1 MYMNVEHLKYIQPLF
16 DEAVKTNKVA
26 GLNLLVYKNG
36 KEIAYF
42 QSGYADIEKKLKYER
57 NTICRMYSMT
67 KPVTAVAAMILVE
80 KGKLDLSEELGNY
93 IPAFW
98 NLQVCESGENIRKSY
113 RNILIQ
119 DLLNMTSGYTYG
131 AWSENSPLGEK
142 MTSALIQEL
151 NNDATEQNKITTQE
165 VAQRLSK
172 IPVSFEPGTNYNY
185 GLSADIL
192 GAVIEKVSEMKFSDF
207 LKKNIFEPLCM
218 YDTDFY
224 VPAEKQSRLSKVYK
238 STDTENG
245 KKLELFT
252 NSNLGVQD
260 KMEHIPAFESGGA
273 GLCSTVDDYIKF
285 AQMLVNKG
293 EFNKKRIL
301 QKKTVEFMQNAVLR
315 TDLQQCFNQK
325 MEHLSGYTYCNL
337 MRIAFE
343 PEKCKFITEKG
354 EFGWDGWL
362 GPYLSI
368 DIKNQLAI
376 VMTMQRT
383 DSGTTDITRK
393 MKNIVY
399 SALD

>member
-151 NNDATEQNKITTQE
+151 NNDATKQNKITTQE

-238 STDTENG
+238 SADTENG

>member
-1 MYMNVEHLKYIQPLF
+1 MYMNVEHLKYIQLLF
-16 DEAVKTNKVA
+16 DDAVKTNKVA
-26 GLNLLVYKNG
+26 GLNLLIYKNG

-98 NLQVCESGENIRKSY
+98 NLQVCESGKNIRKSY

-151 NNDATEQNKITTQE
+151 NNDAAEQNKITTQE

-252 NSNLGVQD
+252 NPNLGVQD
-260 KMEHIPAFESGGA
+260 TMEHIPAFESGGA
-273 GLCSTVDDYIKF
+273 GLCSVVDDYIKF

>member
-151 NNDATEQNKITTQE
+151 NNDTTEQNKITTQE

>member
-16 DEAVKTNKVA
+16 DDAVKTNKVA
-26 GLNLLVYKNG
+26 GLNLLIYKNG

-67 KPVTAVAAMILVE
+67 KPVTAVATMILVE

-98 NLQVCESGENIRKSY
+98 NLQVCESGKNIRKSY

-151 NNDATEQNKITTQE
+151 NNDAAEQNKITTQE

-252 NSNLGVQD
+252 NPNLGVQD
-260 KMEHIPAFESGGA
+260 TMEHIPAFESGGA
-273 GLCSTVDDYIKF
+273 GLCSVVDDYIKF

>member
-26 GLNLLVYKNG
+26 GLNLIVYKNG